1 MTVDLSLA
9 ELLALVYGD
18 NEALTDEVRGRIRDA
33 LGKDVVQSIA
43 DVRAVTMALDRQQFP
58 TPLLVR
64 FGPGDVHFAR
74 INGIECPVDRHDI
87 SVCVPAAAM
96 GSWEPHLV
104 ACFRRVCRA
113 GDVALDIGANVGY
126 HTLLLATLV
135 GERGR
140 CVAFEPNSENC
151 RLILLGVEHNQL
163 TNVQVV
169 PLALADE
176 PGWGYFSTH
185 IGSNGGL
192 VTTQFVAMHGH
203 GVVVPVSTLD
213 AFGLPE
219 ANVIKIDVEG
229 AEYRCLKGGKTLIE
243 RSRPLIVNE
252 FSHEMTQRVSG
263 VSPLEFLDWICGMDY
278 VVHLLDRFSC
288 EIVAVDVRRDLIDN
302 WGDHVRIEDLLFVP
316 REKLALLG

>member
-1 MTVDLSLA
+1 MTVALPLA
-9 ELLALVYGD
+9 DLLALVYGA
-18 NEALTDEVRGRIRDA
+18 NEALTDEVRGRIRDL
-33 LGKDVVQSIA
+33 LGKEVVESMA

-64 FGPGDVHFAR
+64 FGPDDVRFSR

-87 SVCVPAAAM
+87 SVCVPGAALGA
-96 GSWEPHLV
+96 WEPHLV

-151 RLILLGVEHNQL
+151 RLILLGVERNRL
-163 TNVQVV
+163 SNVQVV
-169 PLALADE
+169 PLALSDE

-192 VTTQFVAMHGH
+192 VTTEFVAMHGH

-213 AFGLPE
+213 AFGLRQ
-219 ANVIKIDVEG
+219 VDMMKIDVEG
-229 AEYRCLKGGKTLIE
+229 SEYRCLRGGQRLIE
-243 RSRPLIVNE
+243 RCRPVIVNE

-263 VSPLEFLDWICGMDY
+263 VSPLDYLEWIRGMDY
-278 VVHLLDRFSC
+278 LVYLLDRVSC
-288 EIVAVDVRRDLIDN
+288 EIVPVDLRRDLVDD
-302 WGDHVRIEDLLFVP
+302 WGDHVRIEDLLFLP